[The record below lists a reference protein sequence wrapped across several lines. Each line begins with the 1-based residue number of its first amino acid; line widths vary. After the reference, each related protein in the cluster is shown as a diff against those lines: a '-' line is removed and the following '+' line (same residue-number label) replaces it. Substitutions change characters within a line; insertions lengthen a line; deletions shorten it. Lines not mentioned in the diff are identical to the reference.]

1 MADLLRRPL
10 TEVAALLARG
20 EVSPVDLMRHTLARI
35 EATQKTLNCFSLV
48 RDGDALLGEARAAAE
63 RIARGEARALEG
75 VPLGVKDL
83 EDSAGLVTSHGSVP
97 FQQNVAARDS
107 IQVERLRA
115 AGAIVV
121 GKTNAPEFG
130 HTAITK
136 NLLFGT
142 TRNPWDPSRS
152 PGGSS
157 GGSSAAIA
165 GGVVTLATASDG
177 GGSVRLP
184 AAMTGCF
191 GLKPSWGRIPHGPD
205 ELWPTID
212 TAVHGPLTRTVEDAA
227 LHLDVTVGPH
237 PLDANSLPHPGLS
250 YRAALREPLPR
261 LRVGFSPDLGHIP
274 VQGDVADLAADAAHV
289 FERLGHSLELVRGG
303 PPPLGLDWGLVNA
316 FEAAGRLGELLPER
330 ESDFGRAFL
339 RGVKSGWRM
348 TPELW
353 AAARRRREELNR
365 WCADTFERYDLLLTP
380 TLPFDPPPA
389 GGPFP
394 SEIDGHK
401 LPAAAVGAFTIPF
414 NLSWHPAATV
424 RSGLSRA
431 RLPAGLQ
438 IVGPRHRDDLVLRA
452 AHAYETARPWADHW
466 PDAEGAGRA

>member
-1 MADLLRRPL
+1 MTDLLRRPL
-10 TEVAALLARG
+10 TEVAGLLASR
-20 EVSPVDLMRHTLARI
+20 ELSPIELMRLTLERI

-48 RDGDALLGEARAAAE
+48 RDADALLGEARAAGE
-63 RIARGEARALEG
+63 RIARGEARPLEG

-83 EDSAGLVTSHGSVP
+83 EDAAGLVTSHGSVP
-97 FQQNVAARDS
+97 FKDNVAARDS

-136 NLLFGT
+136 NLLFGV
-142 TRNPWDPSRS
+142 TRNPWNLERS

-165 GGVVTLATASDG
+165 GGVVALVTASDG

-205 ELWPTID
+205 ELWATID

-227 LHLDVTVGPH
+227 LHLDLTVGPH
-237 PLDANSLPHPGLS
+237 PLDPNSLPHPGLS
-250 YRAALREPLPR
+250 YREALREPLPR
-261 LRVGFSPDLGHIP
+261 LRVAFSPSLGATP
-274 VQGDVADLAADAAHV
+274 VQSDVADVVADAAHA
-289 FERLGHSLELVRGG
+289 FEQLGHGLELLRGG
-303 PPPLGLDWGLVNA
+303 PPALGLDWGIVNA
-316 FEAAGRLGELLPER
+316 FEAAGRIAELLPAR
-330 ESDFGRAFL
+330 EGDFGRAFL
-339 RGVKSGWRM
+339 AGVKHGWRM

-365 WCADTFERYDLLLTP
+365 WCAETFERFDLLLTP

-389 GGPFP
+389 RGPFP
-394 SEIDGHK
+394 DEVEGQR
-401 LPAAAVGAFTIPF
+401 LPAAGVAAFTIPF

-424 RSGLSRA
+424 RAGLSRA
-431 RLPAGLQ
+431 GLPVGLQ

-452 AHAYETARPWADHW
+452 ARAFEQARPWSERW
-466 PDAEGAGRA
+466 PDA